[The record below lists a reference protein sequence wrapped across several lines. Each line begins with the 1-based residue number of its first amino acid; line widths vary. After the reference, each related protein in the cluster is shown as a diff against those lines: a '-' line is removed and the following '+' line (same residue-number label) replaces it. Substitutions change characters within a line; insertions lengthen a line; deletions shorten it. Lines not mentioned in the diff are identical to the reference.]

1 MEMNKKTIRNIFLG
15 VAGCIVLYWLLHETE
30 RMTALLKTGIGI
42 LAPFIAGAVV
52 AFILNVPMRAVEGW
66 FKGIKNAGLRRALAI
81 VVTLLL
87 VVLVLI
93 GVFYLLIP
101 QIIATVE
108 SLVATLPDFINRVYN
123 QTMAFLNDNPE
134 VMEWLS
140 ENTDFENLDLAGL
153 VQKAVSFI
161 TNSLTTIADKMVQL
175 VISLSTGVFNA
186 VLSLVFAL
194 YCLAK
199 KETLAGQGRRL
210 LYATLPE
217 KAADEIV
224 RILRMS
230 NSTFS
235 NFISGQCLEAVILGL
250 LFAVCMSIFRMPYMP
265 LVSVTIAV
273 TALVPIVG
281 AFVGCIVGAF
291 FILID
296 SPILAFWFVIMFL
309 VLQQIEGNL
318 IYPRVVG
325 SSIGLP
331 GMWVLVAVAVGGDLM
346 GVGGMLLMI
355 PLASVLY
362 ALTREYATKRLAKR
376 SIDPSKLEA
385 QPPVLKSEF
394 IEKQK
399 KTKEKW
405 KKKKKS
411 KKKPQKQP
419 EAAPEVIPTE
429 VTEEVAA
436 EITEEIPVEVSDE
449 ATENNEE

>member
-1 MEMNKKTIRNIFLG
+1 MELNKKTLKSIFLG
-15 VAGCIVLYWLLHETE
+15 VAGCIVLYFVLHETD
-30 RMTALLKTGIGI
+30 RIIGLLKTGIKI
-42 LAPFIAGAVV
+42 LMPFLAGAVV
-52 AFILNVPMRAVEGW
+52 AFILNVPMRAIEKW
-66 FKGIKNAGLRRALAI
+66 FKGVKKDGLRRALAI
-81 VVTLLL
+81 VLTLLF
-87 VVLVLI
+87 VILVLF

-101 QIIATVE
+101 QIISTVE

-153 VQKAVSFI
+153 IQKLVSFI
-161 TNSLTTIADKMVQL
+161 SNSLTSVADKMFQL
-175 VISLSTGVFNA
+175 VIGLSTGIFNS
-186 VLSLVFAL
+186 VLSFVFAL
-194 YCLAK
+194 YCLAR
-199 KETLAGQGRRL
+199 KEILARQGRRL
-210 LYATLPE
+210 LYAIVPE
-217 KAADEIV
+217 KIADEVV

-250 LFAVCMSIFRMPYMP
+250 MFTVCMTIFGMPYMP

-309 VLQQIEGNL
+309 ILQQIEGNL

-325 SSIGLP
+325 TSIGLP

-346 GVGGMLLMI
+346 GVAGMLLMI

-362 ALTREYATKRLAKR
+362 ALAREFTDKRLAAKG
-376 SIDPSKLEA
+376 IEQEKLQA
-385 QPPVLKSEF
+385 QLPILKSEF
-394 IEKQK
+394 KEKRK
-399 KTKEKW
+399 KTKEKRE
-405 KKKKKS
+405 KKKRIKE
-411 KKKPQKQP
+411 KPQEQP
-419 EAAPEVIPTE
+419 KAEPEVIHEETTEETPTE
-429 VTEEVAA
+429 VSE
-436 EITEEIPVEVSDE
+436 E
-449 ATENNEE
+449 ATGEDEE